1 MTGDITH
8 ADLVLLTAYM
18 ARTDWPADEI
28 AIAVEKP
35 WKYTAQLA
43 EARMELAVD
52 AAVPDSV
59 VQP

>member
-1 MTGDITH
+1 MSEDITH

-18 ARTDWPADEI
+18 ARTDWPADEV

-52 AAVPDSV
+52 AAVPEAL
-59 VQP
+59 